1 MAWLSTLVTWTQ
13 TVFTLLGSVG
23 LFFLSVIES
32 IFFPIPPDVLLIIL
46 VSAQPEQFLWYAA
59 IATVGSIIGAS
70 IGYAIGLLGE
80 KIVLQRLLKPRTLA
94 RMHDL
99 LDRYEGRV
107 VFIAALSPIPYKLFA
122 ISAGVLYLRFRTFL
136 FASFIARGLRFFLVA
151 FVVSWLARNSYLFS
165 PELVNL
171 LLLVVGL
178 FAIEAY
184 LAFQIWFS
192 RRSGR

>member
-13 TVFTLLGSVG
+13 TVFTPLGSVG